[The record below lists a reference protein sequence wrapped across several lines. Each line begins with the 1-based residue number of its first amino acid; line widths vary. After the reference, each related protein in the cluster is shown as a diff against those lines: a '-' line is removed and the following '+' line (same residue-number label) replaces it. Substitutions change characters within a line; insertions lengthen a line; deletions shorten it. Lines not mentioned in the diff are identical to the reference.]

1 MATWMDDWIADWLI
15 DCWLTDMLIVQN
27 SMMDRLIDWLIDWLN
42 DQLIRFNFLLPWI
55 IAVYQKVSYQT
66 FHAENVFYEEK
77 TVHNLGKARYQMDL
91 VKSERFPITNE
102 FAAAVCN
109 LPQIY
114 DRMAYHR
121 FIKDWGTV
129 GFWINFV
136 TSLTFNLKKFGQVFT
151 MASVHCVNEEY
162 LFAKFWVIYI
172 YIYIH
177 IIVTRTLRPTKV
189 HCARRI
195 NRDSQSK
202 PHSKHKRREFKKMR
216 GWKTSDVK
224 KIKNLIKT
232 FLLNFL
238 SFYVRSCPSSH
249 FF

>member
-1 MATWMDDWIADWLI
+1 MASWMAGRLDGWRDSQIGGRLDGWMDGCMDGWL
-15 DCWLTDMLIVQN
+15 DRWLTDWLLIDWYVDCSEFYDGLIN
-27 SMMDRLIDWLIDWLN
+27 WLIDWLIDWLN

-91 VKSERFPITNE
+91 VKSERFSITNE

-109 LPQIY
+109 LPQTY

-172 YIYIH
+172 YACS
-177 IIVTRTLRPTKV
+177 VL
-189 HCARRI
+189 
-195 NRDSQSK
+195 
-202 PHSKHKRREFKKMR
+202 EFKWSKQYSSNVTESMR
-216 GWKTSDVK
+216 YFS
-224 KIKNLIKT
+224 IY
-232 FLLNFL
+232 LLQPACR
-238 SFYVRSCPSSH
+238 VI
-249 FF
+249 

>member
-1 MATWMDDWIADWLI
+1 
-15 DCWLTDMLIVQN
+15 
-27 SMMDRLIDWLIDWLN
+27 
-42 DQLIRFNFLLPWI
+42 
-55 IAVYQKVSYQT
+55 
-66 FHAENVFYEEK
+66 
-77 TVHNLGKARYQMDL
+77 MDL

-109 LPQIY
+109 LPQTY
-114 DRMAYHR
+114 DRIAYHR

-232 FLLNFL
+232 FLLNFFIFLRQKLSILAFFLTL
-238 SFYVRSCPSSH
+238 SFSLSLSISLSLSLLTSQFFVIFFACMLSFCLARRINPSTITKM
-249 FF
+249 

>member
-1 MATWMDDWIADWLI
+1 MDGYMDGWLER
-15 DCWLTDMLIVQN
+15 WLTDWLLIDWYVDCSEFYDGPIN
-27 SMMDRLIDWLIDWLN
+27 WLIDWLIDWLN

-66 FHAENVFYEEK
+66 FHAKNVFYEEK

-172 YIYIH
+172 YIY
-177 IIVTRTLRPTKV
+177 TYN
-189 HCARRI
+189 C
-195 NRDSQSK
+195 
-202 PHSKHKRREFKKMR
+202 
-216 GWKTSDVK
+216 
-224 KIKNLIKT
+224 
-232 FLLNFL
+232 
-238 SFYVRSCPSSH
+238 Y
-249 FF
+249 

>member
-151 MASVHCVNEEY
+151 IFVCKILSY
-162 LFAKFWVIYI
+162 LYI